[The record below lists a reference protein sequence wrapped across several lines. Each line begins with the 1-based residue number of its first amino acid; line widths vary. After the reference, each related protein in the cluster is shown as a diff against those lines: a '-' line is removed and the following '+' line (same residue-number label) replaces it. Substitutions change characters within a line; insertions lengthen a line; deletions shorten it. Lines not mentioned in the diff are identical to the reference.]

1 MNMKTLEVLKTLKL
15 LLLDGKDDLVNDHEQ
30 DLDQQ
35 LLLEL
40 RDPVGAM
47 AVHRQLVEVFSSCIV
62 HLECWSLRKHINDQ
76 YTIIYGL
83 QQEFQTR
90 VVCSPSTLTNFISPA
105 AGGPCKTSL
114 TRHRPFS
121 VHLGRNLLS
130 IITDS

>member
-1 MNMKTLEVLKTLKL
+1 MLPRVSNRQLVGVVHAAEQVSHNDLLTMRTLMMNMKTLEVLKTLKL

-62 HLECWSLRKHINDQ
+62 HLECWTFTKHIN
-76 YTIIYGL
+76 Y
-83 QQEFQTR
+83 
-90 VVCSPSTLTNFISPA
+90 
-105 AGGPCKTSL
+105 
-114 TRHRPFS
+114 
-121 VHLGRNLLS
+121 NL
-130 IITDS
+130 